1 MRRIARA
8 LGVDEAPRGL
18 YDLDASLGL
27 ELRLAALGMPAE
39 GLERAAQI
47 ATASPYPNPRQVD
60 YAGVLSL
67 LHDAYEGR
75 RPPA

>member
-8 LGVDEAPRGL
+8 LGVEDAPRGL
-18 YDLDASLGL
+18 YDLDARLGL
-27 ELRLAALGMPAE
+27 ELRLSALGMPAA

-47 ATASPYPNPRQVD
+47 ATDSPYPNPRKVD

-67 LHDAYEGR
+67 LHDAFEGR
-75 RPPA
+75 PPPA